1 MSLEGDLKLSH
12 PLGDFGYPIISSFPT
27 WLDSTASE
35 DVSDTTRKEWE
46 MGFLHYEFK
55 YFDVSNEI
63 KYNYSS
69 RSNATEIWL
78 PNVSKLRV
86 DPKLAAAFVMVQ
98 WLNPESN
105 KVPSLVDLNANYLNF
120 ETHGFEDGVPTSK
133 MFSYYMINDSLY
145 YVNPFTLFDEDNR
158 YKFARLLTDKMGNN
172 ESINWNVCVKPDRLF
187 SFLKPEFKLT
197 ETGVEVIIRSLKVQ
211 NTDINEIKI
220 ALSKE
225 ELLPYLRPSTNFY
238 QWFKK
243 R

>member
-1 MSLEGDLKLSH
+1 
-12 PLGDFGYPIISSFPT
+12 
-27 WLDSTASE
+27 
-35 DVSDTTRKEWE
+35 
-46 MGFLHYEFK
+46 
-55 YFDVSNEI
+55 
-63 KYNYSS
+63 
-69 RSNATEIWL
+69 
-78 PNVSKLRV
+78 
-86 DPKLAAAFVMVQ
+86 
-98 WLNPESN
+98 
-105 KVPSLVDLNANYLNF
+105 
-120 ETHGFEDGVPTSK
+120 
-133 MFSYYMINDSLY
+133 
-145 YVNPFTLFDEDNR
+145 
-158 YKFARLLTDKMGNN
+158 MGNN